1 MRIHKQHIFFA
12 LVFMLCFFMAKY
24 MYMEQTISDM
34 AVLSLVLCFAFGFI
48 LFNVYPDG
56 GLTMQRKKLTESMR
70 SDVRRTN
77 LVCLLIISAA
87 AGFSLGYL
95 ITFGMANIIVMA
107 VLLFF
112 LGIRLSAAFFYF

>member
-1 MRIHKQHIFFA
+1 MRMHKQHIFFA
-12 LVFMLCFFMAKY
+12 SVGILCFFLAKH
-24 MYMEQTISDM
+24 MYMEQTISDP
-34 AVLSLVLCFAFGFI
+34 ALLSLFFCFIFGFS

-56 GLTMQRKKLTESMR
+56 GLTMQRKRLTAST
-70 SDVRRTN
+70 RRGVKYAN
-77 LVCLLIISAA
+77 WVCLLIISAA

-95 ITFGMANIIVMA
+95 IAFGMANIMAMA